1 MKKIFSLFLIITAMW
16 ASSCSDYLEFQET
29 DLIAG
34 DVALQTV
41 ANNESAIMGSYG
53 AFSDL
58 MAVLLNA
65 VFSDEVKTAGEFYN
79 AATVH
84 EWLYSPQDVSIR
96 DTYTAV
102 NPQYTIIDRVNRV
115 LSRVE
120 NADSL
125 RAGDNVLK
133 KRLKGE
139 ALFLRAYAHFELF
152 RFYCAKYSADGLA
165 MPYME
170 SPAMG
175 PQARIGMAEYF
186 QKINRDIND
195 AKALLPTTITDL
207 NRANLAS
214 ANGLHARVALYTE
227 DWAAAETYA
236 TNFINTPG
244 LELSTL
250 ANFAGM
256 WTDANTAEIAF
267 RTIRTTATARTGSLW
282 RNTSANAANIGT
294 VVWTVSNKLYDSYDP
309 TDIRRAA
316 YFTTDAILAAA
327 GRPNAQRPGL
337 IIRKYAG
344 GAYGTATE
352 NVTNSKVMRTA
363 EMYLIRAEARA
374 EQNKITGANSAESD
388 LNALR
393 ANRIPGYVN
402 VTLASRDEAITQIF
416 AERFKE
422 LALEGHRFWDLK
434 RKGLPVSRNADD
446 ATSPASATLPANDFR
461 FALPIPLTELNANSA
476 MVQNPGY

>member
-1 MKKIFSLFLIITAMW
+1 MRKMISFLLMVFLLSI
-16 ASSCSDYLEFQET
+16 SSCSDYLEFKET

-41 ANNESAIMGSYG
+41 ANNESAIMGAYG

-58 MAVLLNA
+58 MSILLNA

-84 EWLYSPQDVSIR
+84 EWLYGPQDVSIR
-96 DTYTAV
+96 DTYTAI

-115 LSRVE
+115 LARVDI
-120 NADSL
+120 ADSL
-125 RAGDNVLK
+125 RVGDNVLR

-139 ALFLRAYAHFELF
+139 ALFLRAFAHFELF
-152 RFYCAKYSADGLA
+152 RFYCAKYSPNGLA

-170 SPAMG
+170 TASMSPQG
-175 PQARIGMAEYF
+175 RITMNEYF
-186 QKINRDIND
+186 QKINKDINE
-195 AKALLPTTITDL
+195 AKGLLPATIADI

-236 TNFINTPG
+236 TNFINTAG
-244 LELSTL
+244 LSLSTL
-250 ANFAGM
+250 SNFGGI
-256 WTDANTAEIAF
+256 WTDANTSEVAF
-267 RTIRTTATARTGSLW
+267 RTIRTTSTPRTGSLW
-282 RNTSANAANIGT
+282 RNTSASATNIGT
-294 VVWTVSNKLYDSYDP
+294 IVWTVSNKLFDSY
-309 TDIRRAA
+309 TANDIRRNI
-316 YFTTDAILAAA
+316 YFTIDNSLSAL
-327 GRPNAQRPGL
+327 GRPNANRPGL
-337 IIRKYAG
+337 IIRKYSG
-344 GAYGTATE
+344 GSYGTPTE

-388 LNALR
+388 LNELR
-393 ANRIPGYVN
+393 SNRITGYVN
-402 VTLASRDEAITQIF
+402 VTFASKDDAITQILE
-416 AERFKE
+416 ERFKE

-434 RKGLPVSRNADD
+434 RRGLPVIRNVED
-446 ATSPASATLPANDFR
+446 ATTPASTILPANDFR
-461 FALPIPLTELNANSA
+461 FALPIPQTELNANSA
-476 MVQNPGY
+476 MTQNPGY